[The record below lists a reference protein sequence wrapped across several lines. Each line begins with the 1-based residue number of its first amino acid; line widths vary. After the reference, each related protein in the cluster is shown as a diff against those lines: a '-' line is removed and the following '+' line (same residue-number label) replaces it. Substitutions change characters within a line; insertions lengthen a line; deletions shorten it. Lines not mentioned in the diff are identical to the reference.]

1 MTINIFEYV
10 LVAATILGSFAVGWR
25 CGTNAGIEEGIE
37 MAAIAYEKAG
47 YRLDETGERFD
58 GISREEKNK
67 RG

>member
-10 LVAATILGSFAVGWR
+10 LVAATILLSFAVGWR
-25 CGTNAGIEEGIE
+25 CGMNAGIEDGIE

-47 YRLDETGERFD
+47 YRLDETGEKFD
-58 GISREEKNK
+58 GISREGKDN

>member
-25 CGTNAGIEEGIE
+25 CGMNTGIEDGIE

-47 YRLDETGERFD
+47 YRLDETGEKFD
-58 GISREEKNK
+58 GISREEKNN